1 MAISV
6 NRALYFPYSVVNSC
20 KDMMESWDIS
30 AANIQQKEE
39 IKKGAATLKC
49 GAF

>member
-1 MAISV
+1 MAISMK
-6 NRALYFPYSVVNSC
+6 RALYFPYNVVNSWR
-20 KDMMESWDIS
+20 DMIEFWDIS